1 MFDRLVLAHELIERV
16 GVVAS
21 HYEADQAR
29 ALPPDAVLVTTFG
42 EEEPRREPDR
52 DGLSRPWPLEAKQ
65 LSNTVP
71 QAQQSKQVK
80 ERDRTLR
87 VIVASEVVVSQILEE
102 PYRFEW

>member
-1 MFDRLVLAHELIERV
+1 MFDGLVLAHELVERV

-29 ALPPDAVLVTTFG
+29 ALPPDAVLVTLG

-87 VIVASEVVVSQILEE
+87 VVVASEVVVCQVLED
-102 PYRFEW
+102 PNRFEW